1 MRTASAPLLAV
12 PITWMPGDFSNRETN
27 ALRQMVES
35 SATTTRMGEERLPGR
50 SEGFVALVMV
60 GNALTFFCVASPG
73 SALLG
78 KSEFFCIVLS
88 LNPTHKI
95 AVLNQ
100 TKFCI
105 KLWLLVMGN

>member
-1 MRTASAPLLAV
+1 GHGVSFIICRVASYPSITGILISIVTRSGLRRCTMRTASAPLLAV
-12 PITWMPGDFSNRETN
+12 PITWIPGDFSNRETN

-73 SALLG
+73 SALL
-78 KSEFFCIVLS
+78 
-88 LNPTHKI
+88 
-95 AVLNQ
+95 
-100 TKFCI
+100 
-105 KLWLLVMGN
+105 